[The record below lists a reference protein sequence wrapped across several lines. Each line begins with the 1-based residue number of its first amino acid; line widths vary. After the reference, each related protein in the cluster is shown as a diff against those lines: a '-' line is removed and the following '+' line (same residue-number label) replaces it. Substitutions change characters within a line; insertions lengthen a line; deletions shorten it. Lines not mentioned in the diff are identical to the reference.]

1 MADPPRLDSPT
12 AAGSPS
18 DDSSR
23 VEEFVSLLGHHQRRL
38 YLFVASLVLNPA
50 DAEDV
55 LQETHLVLWREVHR
69 FESGTTFAAWASA
82 VAFNQVLAW
91 RKKRQRDRLVF
102 SDEFLTVVSAELT
115 DGADRLEER
124 SRLLTGC
131 VERVP
136 SHHRDLL
143 RLRYTDG
150 CPVEVIAGR
159 LGRTTEAVY
168 RMLSRVRKALHDCV
182 TGSMAGGSRV

>member
-1 MADPPRLDSPT
+1 MADSPRLDPPDC
-12 AAGSPS
+12 GDP
-18 DDSSR
+18 SR
-23 VEEFVSLLGHHQRRL
+23 VEEFVSLLGRHQRRL

-50 DAEDV
+50 DTEDI
-55 LQETHLVLWREVHR
+55 LQETHLVLWREFHR
-69 FESGTTFAAWASA
+69 FEPGTNFQAWASA
-82 VAFNQVLAW
+82 VAFHQVQAW

-102 SDEFLTVVSAELT
+102 SDEFLTVVAAELA

-124 SRLLTGC
+124 GRLLAGC
-131 VERVP
+131 LEQVP
-136 SHHRDLL
+136 PHHRDLL

-150 CPVEVIAGR
+150 CSVEAIAER

-182 TGSMAGGSRV
+182 TVGDGA